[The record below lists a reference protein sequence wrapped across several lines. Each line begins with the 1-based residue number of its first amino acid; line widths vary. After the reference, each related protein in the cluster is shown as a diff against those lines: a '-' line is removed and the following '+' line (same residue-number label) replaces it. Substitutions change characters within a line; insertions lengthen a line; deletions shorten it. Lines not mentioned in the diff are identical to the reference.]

1 MLNPNLPSDLLSDH
15 SSNTRCMH
23 SVWRRIHA
31 CLLPIY
37 HHWFIATHYSAQ
49 ENTLAALTH
58 YMRYGTLS
66 GRLAVLSN
74 NGIPDRGKS
83 GISTKMAPK
92 IHIETLMQKIS
103 KHWYWKS
110 SYLNLSYGNINIEN
124 IESLNHIKP
133 IRLKFHIEPTLL
145 SLVYISTD
153 IANLWCQTFLI
164 FAKDTWPS
172 NFLLAIRRLYVCAL
186 CVVFGQS

>member
-1 MLNPNLPSDLLSDH
+1 MILHGNFFEIMLQWKKIKFKIFIYSLMELEMKITCTCHQAKITICCQTPLVTPIAPKICTGGFFNMLNPNLPSDLLSDH

-92 IHIETLMQKIS
+92 IHIETLI
-103 KHWYWKS
+103 
-110 SYLNLSYGNINIEN
+110 
-124 IESLNHIKP
+124 
-133 IRLKFHIEPTLL
+133 
-145 SLVYISTD
+145 
-153 IANLWCQTFLI
+153 
-164 FAKDTWPS
+164 
-172 NFLLAIRRLYVCAL
+172 
-186 CVVFGQS
+186 